1 MPLPLNQTQKSSGQ
15 KKSRFSDKNICSST
29 LRRRRPP
36 GRGSVSL
43 CRLPAAATHHPSS
56 RIAIGGGKKSF
67 GRSLPGSDSRRRD
80 DGPRPNSFHCYG
92 TRYTVHCSYTTAIF
106 LRLVP
111 SVLFLRL
118 GEKEKKRD
126 GGGRG
131 GSERRKLS
139 LPPFWPLRQEKCRI
153 VAKISLRY
161 LLRSLAAAE
170 GGGGSPS
177 RVLEGEKESR

>member
-1 MPLPLNQTQKSSGQ
+1 MADPFLAAIHDGETTA
-15 KKSRFSDKNICSST
+15 R
-29 LRRRRPP
+29 
-36 GRGSVSL
+36 GRIRSI
-43 CRLPAAATHHPSS
+43 ATV
-56 RIAIGGGKKSF
+56 R
-67 GRSLPGSDSRRRD
+67 
-80 DGPRPNSFHCYG
+80 G
-92 TRYTVHCSYTTAIF
+92 TPYTVRTTAIF